1 MGDFVNTLGSF
12 QVSNTVFK
20 KKDGTAEMKS
30 IEPELGFGL
39 GDLQDP
45 LRGKKFPNINLVD
58 GSSFDQ
64 YFAVRPI
71 ILTNISIEKP
81 EADFGNSVIFTKEK
95 SDLDSILKKYAVNAL
110 LIRPDRYIMASLPIN
125 RSNDEKPFSDKEY
138 DLLKFINANRS
149 FLA

>member
-1 MGDFVNTLGSF
+1 MGDFINTLGSF

-30 IEPELGFGL
+30 IEPKLGFGL
-39 GDLQDP
+39 GNSQDP
-45 LRGKKFPNINLVD
+45 LRGKKFPNINLVN

-71 ILTNISIEKP
+71 ILTNINIEKS
-81 EADFGNSVIFTKEK
+81 EADFENLVICTKEN
-95 SDLDSILKKYAVNAL
+95 SELDSILKKHAVNAL

-125 RSNDEKPFSDKEY
+125 RSDNETSFSYKKH
-138 DLLKFINANRS
+138 DLLRFINSNK
-149 FLA
+149 LH